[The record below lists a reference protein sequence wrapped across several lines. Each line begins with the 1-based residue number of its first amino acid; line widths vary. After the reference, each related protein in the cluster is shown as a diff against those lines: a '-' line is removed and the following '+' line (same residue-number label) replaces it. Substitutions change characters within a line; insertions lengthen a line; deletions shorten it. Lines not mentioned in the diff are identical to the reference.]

1 MLTCLAAAAACWA
14 YGAVDQLSLRY
25 ERPLPELEAFES
37 QEPSSFWER
46 FEQAFDERAD
56 KTFADRLHPL
66 NVMGWSFNRQDDKWQ
81 DVVERG
87 NRSMR
92 SGLVKSVQY
101 SLRDASIALPVA
113 NWLEAREDS
122 LNELF
127 LNSVD
132 AVEEEAVSP
141 LDPMYRPAER
151 RWWQDLAE
159 KRVLRYGIRP
169 VRTDPY
175 TFLSL
180 RLQEANRLLLLGH
193 VRYYFRNFGDHRFE
207 LALSLPVAYG
217 FTLDVGNAY
226 QFGQHEDEQKMVLK
240 LFKPLKRG
248 GVVHVGVE
256 LQHSPAMF
264 AGISLPL

>member
-1 MLTCLAAAAACWA
+1 MLTCLVAATACWA
-14 YGAVDQLSLRY
+14 HSEDDQFSVRS
-25 ERPLPELEAFES
+25 ERLPELEGFES
-37 QEPSSFWER
+37 QAPSSFLER
-46 FEQAFDERAD
+46 FDQAFYERAD
-56 KTFADRLHPL
+56 KTFADRLHPFKA
-66 NVMGWSFNRQDDKWQ
+66 MGWSFNRQDDTWQ

-101 SLRDASIALPVA
+101 SLRDASVALPVA
-113 NWLEAREDS
+113 HWVKAREDS
-122 LNELF
+122 LSELF

-141 LDPMYRPAER
+141 LDPTYRPAER

-159 KRVLRYGIRP
+159 KRALRYGIRP
-169 VRTDPY
+169 LRTDPY

-180 RLQEANRLLLLGH
+180 RLQEADRLLLLGH

-207 LALSLPVAYG
+207 LALSLPVAHG

-226 QFGQHEDEQKMVLK
+226 QFGQHEDEQKMVMK

-248 GVVHVGVE
+248 GIVHVGVE
-256 LQHSPAMF
+256 LQHRPTMF